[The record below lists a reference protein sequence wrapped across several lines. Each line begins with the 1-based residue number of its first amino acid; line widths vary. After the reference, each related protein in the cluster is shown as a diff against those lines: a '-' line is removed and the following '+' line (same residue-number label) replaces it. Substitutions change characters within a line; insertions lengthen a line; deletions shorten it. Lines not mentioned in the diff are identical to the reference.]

1 MSQIGLII
9 SREYMTRVK
18 SKSFIIMTFLGP
30 LLFAGIMVSAIWV
43 SQVDDTVHNVLVID
57 HAGLVSMDAPGGG
70 LEPRF
75 KDYFKPSDNLS
86 YQFSKSRPA
95 DSSFVSGPYSLMVEI
110 DDGIYETKKGY
121 LFYKKVPSLQVSGSI
136 EKQIQGSLEQL
147 KVTENLAISFEE
159 YKKLKLSVSLVQKD
173 IEKQDEDSLK
183 QEQAAVGMFF
193 AVIIFFFIFLHGAQV
208 MRGVIEE
215 KTNRIVEVI
224 VSSVRPMQ
232 LMLGKI
238 FGIGLVGLTQFV
250 MWIALSFIILS
261 IGELVF
267 NAGYLN
273 PASIVE
279 AQQAGQIVGGQ
290 PDFYQTLAQNEAF
303 SVLMRINWPVMI
315 LLFIFYFVGGY
326 LLYGSLFA
334 AVGAAVD
341 SETDTQQFMTP
352 VMLPLFFA
360 YFVAIMSVN
369 NPEGQ
374 GATIFSIV
382 PLTSPPVMM
391 IRASMGIS
399 GDMIWQLILSMVLLI
414 AAFIFTT
421 WVASRIYRVG
431 ILMYGKKP
439 SWKELGKW
447 IFYKG

>member
-1 MSQIGLII
+1 
-9 SREYMTRVK
+9 
-18 SKSFIIMTFLGP
+18 
-30 LLFAGIMVSAIWV
+30 
-43 SQVDDTVHNVLVID
+43 
-57 HAGLVSMDAPGGG
+57 
-70 LEPRF
+70 
-75 KDYFKPSDNLS
+75 
-86 YQFSKSRPA
+86 
-95 DSSFVSGPYSLMVEI
+95 MVEI
-110 DDGIYETKKGY
+110 DDGIFETKKGY

-136 EKQIQGSLEQL
+136 ENQIEGSLEQL
-147 KVTENLAISFEE
+147 KVVENLQISFEE
-159 YKKLKLSVSLVQKD
+159 YKRLKTSVSLVQKD

-224 VSSVRPMQ
+224 VSSVKPMQ

-238 FGIGLVGLTQFV
+238 FGIGLVGLTQFF
-250 MWIALSFIILS
+250 MWIILSFVILS
-261 IGELVF
+261 IGEAVF

-273 PASIVE
+273 PATLVE
-279 AQQAGQIVGGQ
+279 AQQAGELMGNQ

-303 SVLMRINWPVMI
+303 NVLLRINWPVML
-315 LLFIFYFVGGY
+315 LLFVFYFVGGY

-391 IRASMGIS
+391 IRASMGIT

-421 WVASRIYRVG
+421 WLASRIYRVG